1 MQAAL
6 PEIAFTASRRLL
18 PSAMKDFRE
27 ASSPPPMKA
36 PLESAD
42 TAFLE
47 NASSMVVGVLLGECE
62 SASG

>member
-1 MQAAL
+1 MAL
-6 PEIAFTASRRLL
+6 TASRRLL

-36 PLESAD
+36 PLESAE

-47 NASSMVVGVLLGECE
+47 NASSMVERIRCGGGMQ
-62 SASG
+62 SASPC

>member
-1 MQAAL
+1 M
-6 PEIAFTASRRLL
+6 